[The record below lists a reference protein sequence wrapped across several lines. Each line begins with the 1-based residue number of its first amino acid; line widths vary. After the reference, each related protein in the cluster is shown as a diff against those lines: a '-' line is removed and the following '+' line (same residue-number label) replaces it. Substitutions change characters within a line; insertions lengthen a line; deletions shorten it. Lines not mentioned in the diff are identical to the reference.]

1 VALFVFLLVSI
12 VVAVTWVDWRDTR
25 NRAAIPD
32 WAKGLALAGAAATL
46 LASGTSYASLWM
58 EGRAQLSSAATSS
71 AFWPEAGVLLLILGT
86 VVAAA
91 RTKRRRSMVVLG
103 GIIGTALIVAFALF
117 R

>member
-1 VALFVFLLVSI
+1 MALFVFLLVSV

-58 EGRAQLSSAATSS
+58 EGRAQLSSTATSS
-71 AFWPEAGVLLLILGT
+71 AFWPEAGFLLLTLGT
-86 VVAAA
+86 IITAL
-91 RTKRRRSMVVLG
+91 RTKRRRWMVVLG
-103 GIIGTALIVAFALF
+103 GIIGTAFLLAFTLF